1 MFDFV
6 RNNTKIM
13 MGILFLLIIPSFVLF
28 GLEGYSSFKD
38 QGATV
43 AKVNGNKISQ
53 GDWDAAHKRE
63 VDRIRSSMPN
73 IDVKMFDTPEAKY
86 ATLERLVRDQVV
98 AAAAQKLQL
107 VASDTKLARELQSI
121 PAIAA
126 LRSPDGKLDMERYKQ
141 LVASQGM
148 TPEMFEMQ
156 MRADISN
163 QQVVQGVQGSAF
175 ATLAQ
180 TQTAMNA
187 FMQRREVQIVNFPA
201 ADFLS
206 KVNVSEADIQ
216 AYYDKNS
223 SKFQSMESADIE
235 YVILDIESLRQSI
248 VLNEQDLKSY
258 YEQNLQRLSS
268 KEERRASHILITAA
282 KDAPEAEKKAA
293 RAKAE
298 ELLKAVKAKPASF
311 ADVAR
316 KNSQDP
322 GSAVKGGDL
331 DFFGRGAMVKPF
343 EDAAFGLKKSDISDI
358 VESEFGYHIIQ
369 LTDIKAPKAQSFE
382 ALRPSLEA
390 DLKKQ
395 QAQRKFAEMAE
406 TFSNTVYEQSD
417 SLKPVAEKLK
427 LSVQKASKVARNAE
441 SQNPQSKNLL
451 NNPALLQALFSE
463 ASLQKQRN
471 TEAIE
476 VAPNTLVS
484 ARVVKHQPAAALAL
498 TEVKDL
504 VKRNLTQ
511 DKAAEMAKVQGEQKL
526 ANLKT
531 SAEGLLN
538 AMVLSREK
546 SQRQLPQVVEAVL
559 KADPN
564 KLPAVSGVDL
574 GAQGYA
580 VIRVTKVLPPEDN
593 QALMK
598 QAQQQFTQLWGAA
611 ETLAYLAEL
620 KSVMK
625 AEILVAKPS
634 AEKAKTPAWWP
645 ESFILSAIILFLR
658 WL

>member
-13 MGILFLLIIPSFVLF
+13 MGLLFLLIIPSFVMF
-28 GLEGYSSFKD
+28 GLEGYSRFND
-38 QGATV
+38 QGAAV

-53 GDWDAAHKRE
+53 GEWDAAHKRE

-107 VASDTKLARELQSI
+107 VASDTRLARELQSI

-126 LRSPDGKLDMERYKQ
+126 LRSADGKLDMERYKQ

-156 MRADISN
+156 MRSDISN
-163 QQVVQGVQGSAF
+163 RQVIQGVQSSAF

-201 ADFLS
+201 SDFLS
-206 KVNVSEADIQ
+206 KVNVNDADIQ
-216 AYYDKNS
+216 AYFDKNTA
-223 SKFQSMESADIE
+223 KFQSAESADIE
-235 YVILDIESLRQSI
+235 YVMLDIESLRQSI
-248 VLNEQDLKSY
+248 VLNEQDLKTY

-311 ADVAR
+311 AEVAR

-343 EDAAFGLKKSDISDI
+343 EDAAFSLKKSEISDL

-382 ALRPSLEA
+382 SMRPALEA

-395 QAQRKFAEMAE
+395 QAQRKYAEMAE

-427 LSVQKASKVARNAE
+427 LNVQKASKVLRNAE
-441 SQNPQSKNLL
+441 APTAQGKNLL
-451 NNPALLQALFSE
+451 SHPGLLQALFSE

-471 TEAIE
+471 TEAVE
-476 VAPNTLVS
+476 VAPSTLVS
-484 ARVVKHQPAAALAL
+484 ARVVKHQPAATLPLAD
-498 TEVKDL
+498 VKDL
-504 VKRNLTQ
+504 VKRSLTQ
-511 DKAAEMAKVQGEQKL
+511 DKAAEMAKAQGEQKV
-526 ANLKT
+526 ASLKT
-531 SAEGLLN
+531 SADGLPN
-538 AMVLSREK
+538 AVVLSREK
-546 SQRQLPQVVEAVL
+546 NQKQLPQVVDAVL
-559 KADPN
+559 RADPN

-593 QALMK
+593 KDLMK
-598 QAQQQFTQLWGAA
+598 QAQQQFTQLWGSA

-620 KSVMK
+620 KALLK
-625 AEILVAKPS
+625 TEILVTKP
-634 AEKAKTPAWWP
+634 APEKAKTPA
-645 ESFILSAIILFLR
+645 
-658 WL
+658 

>member
-28 GLEGYSSFKD
+28 GIEGYSGFKD

-63 VDRIRSSMPN
+63 VDRIRTSMPN
-73 IDVKMFDTPEAKY
+73 FDVKMFDTPEAKY
-86 ATLERLVRDQVV
+86 STLERLVRDQVV
-98 AAAAQKLQL
+98 AAAAQKLHL
-107 VASDTKLARELQSI
+107 VASDTRLARELQSI

-126 LRSPDGKLDMERYKQ
+126 LRTPDGKLDMERYKQ
-141 LVASQGM
+141 LAASQGM
-148 TPEMFEMQ
+148 TPEMFELQ

-163 QQVVQGVQGSAF
+163 RQVIQGVQGSAF

-187 FMQRREVQIVNFPA
+187 FMQRREVQILNFPA
-201 ADFLS
+201 SDFAS
-206 KVNVSEADIQ
+206 KVNVSEADVQ
-216 AYYDKNS
+216 AYYDKNTA
-223 SKFQSMESADIE
+223 KFQSNETADIE
-235 YVILDIESLRQSI
+235 YVVLDINSLRQSI

-258 YEQNLQRLSS
+258 YEQNLQRLSG

-282 KDAPEAEKKAA
+282 KDAPEADKKAA
-293 RAKAE
+293 RSKAE

-311 ADVAR
+311 AEVAR

-331 DFFGRGAMVKPF
+331 DFFGRGAMVKVF
-343 EDAAFGLKKSDISDI
+343 EDAAFSMKKSDISEL
-358 VESEFGYHIIQ
+358 VESEFGFHIIQ

-382 ALRPSLEA
+382 SMRPALEA
-390 DLKKQ
+390 DLKNQ
-395 QAQRKFAEMAE
+395 QAQRKYAELAE

-417 SLKPVAEKLK
+417 SLKPVADKLK
-427 LSVQKASKVARNAE
+427 LTIQKASKVVRNPEQQAA
-441 SQNPQSKNLL
+441 QGKNPL
-451 NNPALLQALFSE
+451 NHPTLLQALFSE

-471 TEAIE
+471 TEAVE
-476 VAPNTLVS
+476 VAPNTLLA
-484 ARVVKHQPAAALAL
+484 ARVVKHHPAASLPLA
-498 TEVKDL
+498 EVKEG
-504 VKRNLTQ
+504 VKRGLIQ
-511 DKAAEMAKVQGEQKL
+511 DKAAEMAKLQGVQRL
-526 ANLKT
+526 AALK
-531 SAEGLLN
+531 SSGSSEGLPSAL
-538 AMVLSREK
+538 VVSREK
-546 SQRQLPQVVEAVL
+546 TQKQLPQVLDAVL
-559 KADPN
+559 RADPN

-580 VIRVTKVLPPEDN
+580 VIRVTKVLPPEENKD
-593 QALMK
+593 LMK
-598 QAQQQFTQLWGAA
+598 QAQQQFTQLWGSA

-620 KSVMK
+620 KLMLK
-625 AEILVAKPS
+625 TEILVAKPG
-634 AEKAKTPAWWP
+634 ADKAKTPA
-645 ESFILSAIILFLR
+645 
-658 WL
+658 

>member
-235 YVILDIESLRQSI
+235 YVILDIESLRQGI

-463 ASLQKQRN
+463 TSLQKQRN

-531 SAEGLLN
+531 SAEGLPN

-634 AEKAKTPAWWP
+634 AEKAKTPA
-645 ESFILSAIILFLR
+645 
-658 WL
+658 

>member
-28 GLEGYSSFKD
+28 GLEGYSGFKD

-63 VDRIRSSMPN
+63 VDRIRASMPN
-73 IDVKMFDTPEAKY
+73 IDVKVFDTPEAKY

-126 LRSPDGKLDMERYKQ
+126 LRLPDGKLDMERYKQ
-141 LVASQGM
+141 LAASQGM

-163 QQVVQGVQGSAF
+163 QLVIQGVQGSAF

-206 KVNVSEADIQ
+206 KVNVSEADLQ
-216 AYYDKNS
+216 AYYDKNA
-223 SKFQSMESADIE
+223 SKFQSAESADIE
-235 YVILDIESLRQSI
+235 YVVLDIESLRQTI

-298 ELLKAVKAKPASF
+298 DLLKAVKAKPASF
-311 ADVAR
+311 AEVAR

-331 DFFGRGAMVKPF
+331 DFFGRGAMVKVF
-343 EDAAFGLKKSDISDI
+343 EDAAFSLKKSEISDV

-369 LTDIKAPKAQSFE
+369 LTNIKAPKAQSFE

-427 LSVQKASKVARNAE
+427 LSVQKASKVSRNAE
-441 SQNPQSKNLL
+441 SQNPQSKNFLS
-451 NNPALLQALFSE
+451 NPALLQALFSE

-484 ARVVKHQPAAALAL
+484 ARVVKHQPAATLAL

-511 DKAAEMAKVQGEQKL
+511 EKAAEMAKLQGEQKL

-531 SAEGLLN
+531 SAEGLPN
-538 AMVLSREK
+538 AIVLSREK
-546 SQRQLPQVVEAVL
+546 TQTQLPQVVEAVL

-574 GAQGYA
+574 GAQGFA

-598 QAQQQFTQLWGAA
+598 QAQQQFTQLWGSA

-625 AEILVAKPS
+625 AEILVAKPV
-634 AEKAKTPAWWP
+634 AEKAKTPA
-645 ESFILSAIILFLR
+645 
-658 WL
+658 

>member
-28 GLEGYSSFKD
+28 GLEGYSGFKD

-63 VDRIRSSMPN
+63 VDRIRASMPN
-73 IDVKMFDTPEAKY
+73 IDVKVFDTPEAKY

-98 AAAAQKLQL
+98 AAATRKLNL
-107 VASDTKLARELQSI
+107 IASDTKLARELQSI

-126 LRSPDGKLDMERYKQ
+126 LRLPDGKLDMERYKQ
-141 LVASQGM
+141 LAASQGM

-163 QQVVQGVQGSAF
+163 QQLIQGVQGSAF

-187 FMQRREVQIVNFPA
+187 FMQRREVQIVNFPVT
-201 ADFLS
+201 DFLS
-206 KVNVSEADIQ
+206 KVNVSDADLQ
-216 AYYDKNS
+216 AYYDKNAN
-223 SKFQSMESADIE
+223 KFQSAESADIE
-235 YVILDIESLRQSI
+235 YVVLDIESLRQTI

-298 ELLKAVKAKPASF
+298 DLLKAVKAKPASF
-311 ADVAR
+311 AEVAR

-331 DFFGRGAMVKPF
+331 DFFGRGAMVKVF
-343 EDAAFGLKKSDISDI
+343 EDAAFSLKKSEISDI

-382 ALRPSLEA
+382 TLRPTLEA

-441 SQNPQSKNLL
+441 SQNPQSKNFLS
-451 NNPALLQALFSE
+451 NPALLQALFSE

-484 ARVVKHQPAAALAL
+484 ARVVKHQPAATLAL

-504 VKRNLTQ
+504 VKRGLTQ
-511 DKAAEMAKVQGEQKL
+511 EKAAEMAKSQGEQKL
-526 ANLKT
+526 ANLKI
-531 SAEGLLN
+531 SAEGLPN
-538 AMVLSREK
+538 AIVLSREK
-546 SQRQLPQVVEAVL
+546 TQRQLPQVVEAVL
-559 KADPN
+559 KVDPN

-625 AEILVAKPS
+625 AEILVAKPT
-634 AEKAKTPAWWP
+634 AEKAKTPA
-645 ESFILSAIILFLR
+645 
-658 WL
+658 

>member
-28 GLEGYSSFKD
+28 GLEGYSGFKD

-63 VDRIRSSMPN
+63 VDRIRASMPN
-73 IDVKMFDTPEAKY
+73 IDVKVFDTAEAKY

-98 AAAAQKLQL
+98 AAAARKMNLI
-107 VASDTKLARELQSI
+107 ASDARLARELQSI

-126 LRSPDGKLDMERYKQ
+126 LRLPDGKLDMERYKQ
-141 LVASQGM
+141 LAASQGM
-148 TPEMFEMQ
+148 SPEMFEMQ

-163 QQVVQGVQGSAF
+163 QQVIQGVQASAF

-206 KVNVSEADIQ
+206 KVNVSEADMQ
-216 AYYDKNS
+216 AYYDKNA
-223 SKFQSMESADIE
+223 SKFQSAESADIE
-235 YVILDIESLRQSI
+235 YVVLDIESLRQTI

-298 ELLKAVKAKPASF
+298 DLLKAVKAKPASF
-311 ADVAR
+311 AEVAR

-331 DFFGRGAMVKPF
+331 DFFGRGAMVKVF
-343 EDAAFGLKKSDISDI
+343 EDTAFSLKKSEISDI

-441 SQNPQSKNLL
+441 SQNPQSKNYL

-484 ARVVKHQPAAALAL
+484 ARVVKHQSAATLAL

-511 DKAAEMAKVQGEQKL
+511 EKAAEMAKLQGEQKL

-531 SAEGLLN
+531 SAEGLPN
-538 AMVLSREK
+538 TIVLSREK
-546 SQRQLPQVVEAVL
+546 TQRQLPQVVEAVL

-574 GAQGYA
+574 GAQGFA

-625 AEILVAKPS
+625 AEILVAKPV
-634 AEKAKTPAWWP
+634 AEKAKTPA
-645 ESFILSAIILFLR
+645 
-658 WL
+658 

>member
-28 GLEGYSSFKD
+28 GLEGYSGFKD

-63 VDRIRSSMPN
+63 VDRIRASMPN
-73 IDVKMFDTPEAKY
+73 IDVKVFDTPEAKY

-98 AAAAQKLQL
+98 AAATRKLNL
-107 VASDTKLARELQSI
+107 IASDTKLARELQSI

-126 LRSPDGKLDMERYKQ
+126 LRLPDGKLDMERYKQ
-141 LVASQGM
+141 LAASQGM

-163 QQVVQGVQGSAF
+163 QQLIQGVQGSAF

-187 FMQRREVQIVNFPA
+187 FMQRREVQIVNFPVT
-201 ADFLS
+201 DFLS
-206 KVNVSEADIQ
+206 KVNVSDADLQ
-216 AYYDKNS
+216 AYYDKNAN
-223 SKFQSMESADIE
+223 KFQSAESADIE
-235 YVILDIESLRQSI
+235 YVVLDIESLRQTI

-298 ELLKAVKAKPASF
+298 DLLKAVKAKPASF
-311 ADVAR
+311 AEVAR

-331 DFFGRGAMVKPF
+331 DFFGRGAMVKVF
-343 EDAAFGLKKSDISDI
+343 EDAAFSLKKSEISDI

-382 ALRPSLEA
+382 ALRPTLEA

-441 SQNPQSKNLL
+441 SQNPQSKNFLS
-451 NNPALLQALFSE
+451 NPALLQALFSE

-484 ARVVKHQPAAALAL
+484 ARVVKHQPAATLAL

-504 VKRNLTQ
+504 VKRGLTQ
-511 DKAAEMAKVQGEQKL
+511 EKAAEMAKSQGEQKL

-531 SAEGLLN
+531 SAEGLPN
-538 AMVLSREK
+538 AIVLSREK
-546 SQRQLPQVVEAVL
+546 TQRQLPQVVEAVL
-559 KADPN
+559 KVDPN

-625 AEILVAKPS
+625 AEILVAKPT
-634 AEKAKTPAWWP
+634 AEKAKTPA
-645 ESFILSAIILFLR
+645 
-658 WL
+658 

>member
-531 SAEGLLN
+531 SAEGLPN

-634 AEKAKTPAWWP
+634 AEKAKTPA
-645 ESFILSAIILFLR
+645 
-658 WL
+658 

>member
-28 GLEGYSSFKD
+28 GIEGYSSFKD

-63 VDRIRSSMPN
+63 VDRIRTSMPN
-73 IDVKMFDTPEAKY
+73 IDVKMFDSPEAKY

-107 VASDTKLARELQSI
+107 VASDTRLARELQSI

-141 LVASQGM
+141 LAASQGM
-148 TPEMFEMQ
+148 TPEMFELQ

-163 QQVVQGVQGSAF
+163 RQVIQGVQGSAF

-187 FMQRREVQIVNFPA
+187 FMQRREVQILNFPA
-201 ADFLS
+201 SDFAG
-206 KVNVSEADIQ
+206 KVNVSEADVQ
-216 AYYDKNS
+216 AYYDKNTA
-223 SKFQSMESADIE
+223 KFQSMETADIE
-235 YVILDIESLRQSI
+235 YVVLDINSLRQSI
-248 VLNEQDLKSY
+248 VLNEQELKSY
-258 YEQNLQRLSS
+258 YEQNLQRLSG

-282 KDAPEAEKKAA
+282 KDAPEADKKAA

-298 ELLKAVKAKPASF
+298 ELLKAVKTKPASF
-311 ADVAR
+311 AEVAR

-331 DFFGRGAMVKPF
+331 DFFGRGAMVKAF
-343 EDAAFGLKKSDISDI
+343 EDAAFSMKKSDISEL
-358 VESEFGYHIIQ
+358 VESEFGFHIIQ

-382 ALRPSLEA
+382 SMRPGLEA
-390 DLKKQ
+390 DLKNQ
-395 QAQRKFAEMAE
+395 QAQRKYAELAE

-427 LSVQKASKVARNAE
+427 LTIQKASKVLRNPEPQAA
-441 SQNPQSKNLL
+441 QGKNPL
-451 NNPALLQALFSE
+451 NHPALLQALFSE

-471 TEAIE
+471 TEAVE
-476 VAPNTLVS
+476 VAPNTLLA
-484 ARVVKHQPAAALAL
+484 ARVVKHQPAASLPLA
-498 TEVKDL
+498 EVKEG
-504 VKRNLTQ
+504 VKRSLMQ
-511 DKAAEMAKVQGEQKL
+511 DKAAEMAKLQGEQRL
-526 ANLKT
+526 AALKS
-531 SAEGLLN
+531 SASSEGLPAALL
-538 AMVLSREK
+538 LSREK
-546 SQRQLPQVVEAVL
+546 TQKQLPQVVDAVL
-559 KADPN
+559 RADPN

-580 VIRVTKVLPPEDN
+580 VIRVTKVLPPEENKD
-593 QALMK
+593 LMK
-598 QAQQQFTQLWGAA
+598 QAQQQFTQLWGSA

-620 KSVMK
+620 KLMLK
-625 AEILVAKPS
+625 TEILVAKPV
-634 AEKAKTPAWWP
+634 ADKAKTPA
-645 ESFILSAIILFLR
+645 
-658 WL
+658 